1 MNYVLN
7 PYCLPVPWYVSNRIT
22 KQNEIITMEKE
33 KIISSHLQEISST
46 LHRKQTRIAVVSVDY
61 RNFLNPLFRL
71 CRG

>member
-1 MNYVLN
+1 
-7 PYCLPVPWYVSNRIT
+7 
-22 KQNEIITMEKE
+22 MEKE